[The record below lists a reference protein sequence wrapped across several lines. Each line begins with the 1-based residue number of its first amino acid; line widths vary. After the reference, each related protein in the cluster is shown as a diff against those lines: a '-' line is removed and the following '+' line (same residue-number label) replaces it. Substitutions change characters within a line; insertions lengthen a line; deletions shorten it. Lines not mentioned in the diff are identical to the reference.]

1 MIISVFCIFTSLH
14 FHVRTHTHECIHAR
28 IRTQPNVC
36 HAQSDGSEL
45 CMNVESQQEYL
56 NISELSMHHGQ
67 WIVLVNIMP
76 GIWCKLW
83 LSKNAFGS
91 CIHDYL
97 IFHVKL

>member
-1 MIISVFCIFTSLH
+1 
-14 FHVRTHTHECIHAR
+14 
-28 IRTQPNVC
+28 
-36 HAQSDGSEL
+36 
-45 CMNVESQQEYL
+45 MNVESQQEYL